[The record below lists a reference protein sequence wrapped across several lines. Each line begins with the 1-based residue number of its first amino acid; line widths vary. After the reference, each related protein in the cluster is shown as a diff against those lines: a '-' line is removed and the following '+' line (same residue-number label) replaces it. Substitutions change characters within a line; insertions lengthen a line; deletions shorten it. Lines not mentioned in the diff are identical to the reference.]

1 MTTPRRTLLPLLVL
15 LATLASPAAASASHE
30 VIVRYAPGANGAE
43 RSDARE
49 DADVDRTQ
57 ALPCLGHGARR
68 PQPGT
73 TVAEAVAALERSPDV
88 LYAEPDRPRVA
99 AVTAND
105 TKYADQW
112 ALPRIGAPAAWD
124 KQTGSPGLR
133 VAVIDSGVDLDHP
146 DLRPNLVQ
154 GWDFVANDATP
165 DDAYGHGTH
174 VAGTIAARGNDGFG
188 VSGVA
193 WQASLM
199 PLRVLDAE
207 GYGDTSDLIQAYA
220 LAAATGAKIVNL
232 SLGGAQ
238 PSQAEYDAMRAASG
252 VLFVVAAGNGG
263 GDGKGD
269 DNDYAD
275 NDSRDDAYVESF
287 PCEYNLPNVLC
298 VAATRRN
305 DELASFS
312 NYGEKTVDIAAPGS
326 GIVSDS
332 IRDGIISLEEIED
345 GIASKSGTS
354 MAAPHVA
361 GAAALLL
368 SENPDLTPWQ
378 VTTMLVDSATPVA
391 ALNGKVA
398 ANGRLDVDAA
408 IDATAPD
415 PSGQPTYLSTIPQPV
430 IVPTS
435 TIEAVPTAATP
446 ATTSSAPST
455 TRTTTPSTPAT
466 DRLAPALGL
475 SLTTR
480 GALRSALAGRL
491 KARATCSE
499 RCSLKVDLYVDA
511 RTARSLRIARGAAV
525 IGSGTATLT
534 HAGQA
539 AVTVRLTGAARR
551 ALRTKRSLKAKL
563 RATATDTSGNR
574 RTRERSVTLRR

>member
-1 MTTPRRTLLPLLVL
+1 MCVG
-15 LATLASPAAASASHE
+15 AT
-30 VIVRYAPGANGAE
+30 
-43 RSDARE
+43 
-49 DADVDRTQ
+49 DRT
-57 ALPCLGHGARR
+57 
-68 PQPGT
+68 
-73 TVAEAVAALERSPDV
+73 
-88 LYAEPDRPRVA
+88 
-99 AVTAND
+99 
-105 TKYADQW
+105 
-112 ALPRIGAPAAWD
+112 
-124 KQTGSPGLR
+124 
-133 VAVIDSGVDLDHP
+133 
-146 DLRPNLVQ
+146 
-154 GWDFVANDATP
+154 
-165 DDAYGHGTH
+165 
-174 VAGTIAARGNDGFG
+174 
-188 VSGVA
+188 
-193 WQASLM
+193 
-199 PLRVLDAE
+199 
-207 GYGDTSDLIQAYA
+207 
-220 LAAATGAKIVNL
+220 
-232 SLGGAQ
+232 
-238 PSQAEYDAMRAASG
+238 
-252 VLFVVAAGNGG
+252 
-263 GDGKGD
+263 
-269 DNDYAD
+269 
-275 NDSRDDAYVESF
+275 
-287 PCEYNLPNVLC
+287 
-298 VAATRRN
+298 

-312 NYGEKTVDIAAPGS
+312 NDGEKTVDMAAPG
-326 GIVSDS
+326 V
-332 IRDGIISLEEIED
+332 
-345 GIASKSGTS
+345 GIASTVRDGDWTLDDGTS

-361 GAAALLL
+361 GAAALML

-499 RCSLKVDLYVDA
+499 RCSLKVDLYVDV

-525 IGSGTATLT
+525 IGSGTATLA

-551 ALRTKRSLKAKL
+551 AAAHEKRSLKAKL